1 VLELAGGDRQDVD
14 EVCHEV
20 VQVAASFFGFVA
32 EIVSERGLSAVVL
45 VGRLGELVVNDEVIG
60 KRVVLLGRLFRR
72 IVDRVLGVVSFLVE
86 VLRLVVRHVGGML
99 SARVEP

>member
-1 VLELAGGDRQDVD
+1 MLELAGGDRQDVD

-20 VQVAASFFGFVA
+20 VQVAASFFGFVT

-60 KRVVLLGRLFRR
+60 KRVVLLRLFRR
-72 IVDRVLGVVSFLVE
+72 IVDRLLGVVGFLVE
-86 VLRLVVRHVGGML
+86 DLLLVVRHVGGML